1 MSKVDRND
9 FRPVEGRRT
18 HANCKS
24 QTGVMRPGKTAR
36 DKATGA
42 WDSKSAR
49 NSKQAAYREA
59 LTARGRGR

>member
-24 QTGVMRPGKTAR
+24 QTGVARPGKTAA
-36 DKATGA
+36 DKASGA
-42 WDSKSAR
+42 WASKGER
-49 NSKQAAYREA
+49 NSNHAARREA
-59 LTARGRGR
+59 LTSRRR